1 MPAKRFFLWLA
12 YHLQLLLL
20 SLGGRSYGRM
30 LLAVVAILFWSA
42 SFYYLGHV
50 VEHKRFDAAF
60 KELALIEGFED
71 VLEGENAALKLFA
84 IKTQA
89 NLLRETARQMRG
101 ELRQKERD
109 LAEIREQL
117 YFYRKVIAPEDLPKG
132 VSILSAQLEQP
143 ANAGHFSFEL
153 VLRASGAGD
162 KTTKGNVRLR
172 MTGTV
177 GGVRRQLPM
186 SAFYQGDKQFSFKY
200 FQRLKGR
207 VSVPQNFAPSSIEID
222 VQSAEFDPL
231 TRSFAWRNLLSQAD
245 R

>member
-1 MPAKRFFLWLA
+1 MLPRRFLLWLA
-12 YHLQLLLL
+12 FRFQLLLIG
-20 SLGGRSYGRM
+20 LGGRSYGKM
-30 LLAVVAILFWSA
+30 LLAALVILFWSA

-50 VEHKRFDAAF
+50 VEHKRFDTAF
-60 KELALIEGFED
+60 EELALIEGFED
-71 VLEGENAALKLFA
+71 VLEGENAAMKLFA

-89 NLLRETARQMRG
+89 NLLRETTRQMRG

-132 VSILSAQLEQP
+132 VSILSAQLRQP
-143 ANAGHFSFEL
+143 ADAGHFPFEL
-153 VLRASGAGD
+153 VLRASGAGG
-162 KTTKGNVRLR
+162 KTTKGSVRLR

-186 SAFYQGDKQFSFKY
+186 NAFYQGDERFAFKY

-207 VSVPQNFAPSSIEID
+207 VSVPQNFAPSSIEVD
-222 VQSAEFDPL
+222 VQAAESDPVAH
-231 TRSFAWRNLLSQAD
+231 SFAWRNLLSQAD